1 MSHQNIPVPLNR
13 YYGIHGFV
21 TLFVCI
27 FGSIANSLNIAVL
40 TRRDMRS
47 PTNAILTGLAIADLL
62 VMIDYI
68 PIAINEYLYLQ
79 FDGTRESQRSYAW
92 AIMQYFHAFFS
103 QTAHTISIF
112 LTVTLAVW
120 RYIAIAHPQKNRA
133 WCNMRNTIG
142 AITSSY
148 VICPLLCSMV
158 FLMIRIM
165 PMQEM
170 HNSKGVRI
178 SDNETLPEG
187 TRNVTVYLVVF
198 TDLVAQ
204 HKWVWTMN
212 MFIFG
217 AIIKIIPCIAL
228 TVLSLR
234 LIGALL
240 EAKRRRKQLM
250 MGTSNGMRPIIS
262 KEIKNG
268 QEKKAK
274 SRFLDK
280 ERQTDR
286 TTRMLLAVLLLFLIT
301 EFPQG
306 ILGLLSVSSERF
318 YLRCY
323 LRLGEFGCPCLTF
336 IAVKVI
342 EGNYLP
348 NPNCYIFHSQPR

>member
-1 MSHQNIPVPLNR
+1 M
-13 YYGIHGFV
+13 
-21 TLFVCI
+21 
-27 FGSIANSLNIAVL
+27 
-40 TRRDMRS
+40 
-47 PTNAILTGLAIADLL
+47 AIADLL

-68 PIAINEYLYLQ
+68 PMAINEYLYLE
-79 FDGTRESQRSYAW
+79 FEGIREDQRSYGW
-92 AIMQYFHAFFS
+92 AVMQYFHAFFA

-133 WCNMRNTIG
+133 WCNMRNTLV

-148 VICPLLCSMV
+148 VVCPLLCSMI
-158 FLMIRIM
+158 FLMLKITPVM
-165 PMQEM
+165 EV
-170 HNSKGVRI
+170 HNPKGFKV
-178 SDNETLPEG
+178 SDNDTVPEG
-187 TRNVTVYLVVF
+187 SRNVTVYLVGLS
-198 TDLVAQ
+198 DLVAHHQ
-204 HKWVWTMN
+204 WVWTMN
-212 MFIFG
+212 LIVFG

-240 EAKRRRKQLM
+240 EAKRRRKHLM
-250 MGTSNGMRPIIS
+250 NNSNGMRPIICKDITNS
-262 KEIKNG
+262 HD
-268 QEKKAK
+268 KKANK
-274 SRFLDK
+274 KQSRFLDK

-323 LRLGEFGCPCLTF
+323 LKLGKCSKLNRLSP
-336 IAVKVI
+336 
-342 EGNYLP
+342 P
-348 NPNCYIFHSQPR
+348 NNTS